1 MYDNLYASSL
11 QKWFRPLYTVTCY
24 NIHACLK
31 IRLCCNEKSFV
42 RVGNDFYTANRVKY
56 LQKNMIQ
63 IKRGGFSL
71 IRSVIVQFLQVR
83 IFAVLRAFPALTVP
97 SIAHLPT
104 CSLELSAGFFK
115 VGLR

>member
-56 LQKNMIQ
+56 LQKNMI
-63 IKRGGFSL
+63 
-71 IRSVIVQFLQVR
+71 
-83 IFAVLRAFPALTVP
+83 
-97 SIAHLPT
+97 
-104 CSLELSAGFFK
+104 
-115 VGLR
+115 